1 MNPPLLTPDQVL
13 KHGFGLSDAKIALA
27 ESTMVQIIKIKW
39 VRITADKEGGD
50 WYITVS
56 TKSGNEAVRLRV
68 NQHQEFFL
76 EQHTTI
82 DVWHSSRA
90 FTTLRT
96 LVYTYRKVPGLSGRM
111 LFALLDALEKVA
123 DWRNEPAI
131 F

>member
-1 MNPPLLTPDQVL
+1 MNPSPLTPDQVL

-27 ESTMVQIIKIKW
+27 YAKKVHVNASKHIQLI
-39 VRITADKEGGD
+39 ADKEGGD
-50 WYITVS
+50 WYVTVS
-56 TKSGNEAVRLRV
+56 TKFGNEAVRLRV

-111 LFALLDALEKVA
+111 LFALLDALEKTA